1 MATPEFDG
9 STGAGDGA
17 ISRRGLFG
25 AAAGTAGLAALIS
38 GAPSALASPLGAA
51 AAKRA
56 NALDFFSDQ
65 GLNYSALT
73 VLGASAYNAAQVGEV
88 LTVFNSV
95 HARGDTYA
103 AYGQEFER
111 MAARLAK
118 QGTAALRAGHRPSAR
133 DFMLR
138 AAEYYAQAIF
148 YVLAVKGA
156 GRPQEARLYRA
167 MEACF
172 ATAARLFEPAFQH
185 VEIPYE
191 KTTLPGWILTPPGKR
206 MRRPTVIFN
215 NGSDAQNIDLFVEGA
230 YAATERGW
238 NALIFE
244 GPGQGASLFLRGMPF
259 RPDWEAVVTPIVDW
273 VRARDDVDRRRV
285 MLTGVSFGGYL
296 VPRAAAFEH
305 RLAAV
310 AVDPGVTNAFRS
322 WSSSLPKSMLELLA
336 AGQKSEFNKV
346 WAEVLPHLSAS
357 ERFEVA
363 KRTEIYGNVSFYDQ
377 MKLAEQFVLTEPIVQ
392 KITAPVLVTEAQD
405 ETFYPGM
412 SMTLMGWLRNNPK
425 HLVHFTVAEGA
436 QYHCEVMA
444 PTLRNDTILDWLQD
458 NLRPT
463 G

>member
-1 MATPEFDG
+1 M
-9 STGAGDGA
+9 
-17 ISRRGLFG
+17 
-25 AAAGTAGLAALIS
+25 
-38 GAPSALASPLGAA
+38 ASPLASA

-56 NALDFFSDQ
+56 DALDFFKDAS
-65 GLNYSALT
+65 LNYSALT
-73 VLGASAYNAAQVGEV
+73 ALGATAYNAAQIGEV
-88 LTVFNSV
+88 LTVFNRV
-95 HARGDTYA
+95 HAHGDTYA
-103 AYGQEFER
+103 AYAEQFQR
-111 MAARLAK
+111 MADDVAAK
-118 QGTAALRAGHRPSAR
+118 GRAALHADHRVSAR

-148 YVLAVKGA
+148 YVLAIKGA

-172 ATAARLFEPAFQH
+172 ATAARLFDPAFER
-185 VEIPYE
+185 VAIPYE
-191 KTTLPGWILTPPGKR
+191 HTTLPGWFLTPPGKR

-230 YAATERGW
+230 YAVTERGW

-273 VRARDDVDRRRV
+273 VRGRDDVDRRRV

-296 VPRAAAFEH
+296 VPRAAAYEH

-310 AVDPGVTNAFRS
+310 AVDPGVTDGFKS
-322 WSSSLPKSMLELLA
+322 WSSSLPKSLLELLD
-336 AGQKSEFNKV
+336 AGQKAEFNKI
-346 WAEVLPHLSAS
+346 WAEVLPHLSVN
-357 ERFEVA
+357 ERFEIA
-363 KRTEIYGNVSFYDQ
+363 KRTEIYGNGSFYDQ
-377 MKLAEQFVLTEPIVQ
+377 MKLAQQFVLTEPIVQ
-392 KITAPVLVTEAQD
+392 RITAPTLVTQAQD

-412 SMTLMGWLRNNPK
+412 STILMGWLRNNPK

-436 QYHCEVMA
+436 QFHCEVMA

-458 NLRPT
+458 NLKPT